1 MIINSN
7 PYEHGPT
14 DHNAHTLKPNEI
26 TPRPDKEDPLSGIN
40 TKSERVYGNPQ
51 PLPKEEAITDL
62 YMQDGDDYYID
73 DTAFSD
79 AQMGTG
85 DNETAASVVGGGGSN
100 GSSET
105 NSNINTGV
113 FGGSSKAAHPGASL
127 W

>member
-1 MIINSN
+1 MIAQNAYN
-7 PYEHGPT
+7 PNGPT
-14 DHNAHTLKPNEI
+14 DHNAHSTNYSNPTYGKTE
-26 TPRPDKEDPLSGIN
+26 TPAAATTAKD
-40 TKSERVYGNPQ
+40 
-51 PLPKEEAITDL
+51 EAITDL

-85 DNETAASVVGGGGSN
+85 DNETAASVIGSGGSN

>member
-14 DHNAHTLKPNEI
+14 DHNAHSTNYANPTYGKTE
-26 TPRPDKEDPLSGIN
+26 TPAAS
-40 TKSERVYGNPQ
+40 TA
-51 PLPKEEAITDL
+51 KEEAITDL
-62 YMQDGDDYYID
+62 YMSDGDDYYID

-85 DNETAASVVGGGGSN
+85 DNETAASVVGGGSS

-113 FGGSSKAAHPGASL
+113 FGGPARAAKPGASL

>member
-1 MIINSN
+1 MIVQN
-7 PYEHGPT
+7 PYNPNGPT
-14 DHNAHTLKPNEI
+14 DHNAHSTNYANPTYGKTE
-26 TPRPDKEDPLSGIN
+26 TPAAA
-40 TKSERVYGNPQ
+40 TA
-51 PLPKEEAITDL
+51 KEEAITDL

-85 DNETAASVVGGGGSN
+85 DNETAASVVGGGSS

-113 FGGSSKAAHPGASL
+113 FGGPARAAKPGASL

>member
-7 PYEHGPT
+7 PYGRGPT
-14 DHNAHTLKPNEI
+14 DHNANSITSKSSETIPYGTPKITTTNE
-26 TPRPDKEDPLSGIN
+26 TPE
-40 TKSERVYGNPQ
+40 
-51 PLPKEEAITDL
+51 KEEAITDL
-62 YMQDGDDYYID
+62 YMSDGDDYYID

-85 DNETAASVVGGGGSN
+85 DNETAASVVGSGGSN

>member
-1 MIINSN
+1 MIAKN
-7 PYEHGPT
+7 PYNPNGPT
-14 DHNAHTLKPNEI
+14 DHNANTTNPSNPVFGKTE
-26 TPRPDKEDPLSGIN
+26 TP
-40 TKSERVYGNPQ
+40 TTA
-51 PLPKEEAITDL
+51 KEEAITDL

-85 DNETAASVVGGGGSN
+85 DNETAASVVGS
-100 GSSET
+100 GSSSDSSEA

>member
-1 MIINSN
+1 MIVQN
-7 PYEHGPT
+7 PYNPNGPT
-14 DHNAHTLKPNEI
+14 DHNAHSTNYSNP
-26 TPRPDKEDPLSGIN
+26 
-40 TKSERVYGNPQ
+40 VYGKTETPAAATTA
-51 PLPKEEAITDL
+51 KEEAITDL
-62 YMQDGDDYYID
+62 YMSDGDDYYID

-85 DNETAASVVGGGGSN
+85 DNETAASVVGGGSN

-113 FGGSSKAAHPGASL
+113 FGGPARAAKPGASL

>member
-1 MIINSN
+1 MIVNSN
-7 PYEHGPT
+7 PYGRGPT
-14 DHNAHTLKPNEI
+14 DHNSHSTNYANP
-26 TPRPDKEDPLSGIN
+26 
-40 TKSERVYGNPQ
+40 VYGKTETPAAATTET
-51 PLPKEEAITDL
+51 PAAATTETTAKEEAITDL
-62 YMQDGDDYYID
+62 YMSDGDDYYID

-85 DNETAASVVGGGGSN
+85 DNETAASVVGSGGSN

-113 FGGSSKAAHPGASL
+113 FGGSARAAKPGASL

>member
-1 MIINSN
+1 MIAQNAYN
-7 PYEHGPT
+7 PNGPT
-14 DHNAHTLKPNEI
+14 DHNAHSTNYSNPTYGKTE
-26 TPRPDKEDPLSGIN
+26 TPAAA
-40 TKSERVYGNPQ
+40 TTA
-51 PLPKEEAITDL
+51 KEEAITDL

-85 DNETAASVVGGGGSN
+85 ENETAASVVGGGSGSD
-100 GSSET
+100 SSK

-113 FGGSSKAAHPGASL
+113 FGGSSKAAHPGYSL

>member
-7 PYEHGPT
+7 PYGHGPT

-26 TPRPDKEDPLSGIN
+26 TPRPDKEDPLSGVD

-51 PLPKEEAITDL
+51 PLPSEEAITDL
-62 YMQDGDDYYID
+62 YMSDGDDYYID

-85 DNETAASVVGGGGSN
+85 DNETAASVVGSN

-113 FGGSSKAAHPGASL
+113 FGGLSKAAHPGASL

>member
-1 MIINSN
+1 MIVQN
-7 PYEHGPT
+7 PYNPNGPT
-14 DHNAHTLKPNEI
+14 DHNSHSTNYANP
-26 TPRPDKEDPLSGIN
+26 
-40 TKSERVYGNPQ
+40 VYGNTETPAAATTETTA
-51 PLPKEEAITDL
+51 KEEAITDL
-62 YMQDGDDYYID
+62 YMSDGDDYYID

-85 DNETAASVVGGGGSN
+85 DNETAASVVGSGGSN

-113 FGGSSKAAHPGASL
+113 FGGSARAAKPGASL

>member
-7 PYEHGPT
+7 PYDHGPT
-14 DHNAHTLKPNEI
+14 DHNAHSTNYANP
-26 TPRPDKEDPLSGIN
+26 
-40 TKSERVYGNPQ
+40 VYGKTETPAAATTATTA
-51 PLPKEEAITDL
+51 KEEAITDL
-62 YMQDGDDYYID
+62 YMSDGDDYYID

-85 DNETAASVVGGGGSN
+85 DNETAASVVGSGGSN

-113 FGGSSKAAHPGASL
+113 FGGSARAAKPGASL

>member
-14 DHNAHTLKPNEI
+14 DHNAHSTNYANPTYGKTE
-26 TPRPDKEDPLSGIN
+26 TPAAAT
-40 TKSERVYGNPQ
+40 TKTTA
-51 PLPKEEAITDL
+51 KEEAITDL
-62 YMQDGDDYYID
+62 YMSDGDDYYID

-85 DNETAASVVGGGGSN
+85 DNGTAASVVGGGGSN

-113 FGGSSKAAHPGASL
+113 FGGSARAAKPGASL

>member
-14 DHNAHTLKPNEI
+14 DHNAHSTNPSNPVFGKTE
-26 TPRPDKEDPLSGIN
+26 TPAAATSA
-40 TKSERVYGNPQ
+40 
-51 PLPKEEAITDL
+51 KEEAITDL
-62 YMQDGDDYYID
+62 YMSDGDDYYID

-85 DNETAASVVGGGGSN
+85 DNETAASVVGSGGSN

-105 NSNINTGV
+105 NSNVNTGV
-113 FGGSSKAAHPGASL
+113 FGGPARAAKPGASL

>member
-1 MIINSN
+1 MIVNSN
-7 PYEHGPT
+7 PYSHGPT
-14 DHNAHTLKPNEI
+14 DHNAHSTNYANP
-26 TPRPDKEDPLSGIN
+26 
-40 TKSERVYGNPQ
+40 VYGKTETPAAATTEA
-51 PLPKEEAITDL
+51 PPAATTAKEEAITDL
-62 YMQDGDDYYID
+62 YMSDGDDYYID

-85 DNETAASVVGGGGSN
+85 DNETAASVVGSGGSN

-113 FGGSSKAAHPGASL
+113 FGGSARAAKPGASL

>member
-1 MIINSN
+1 MIVQN
-7 PYEHGPT
+7 PYNPNGPT
-14 DHNAHTLKPNEI
+14 DHNAHSTNYSNPTYGKTE
-26 TPRPDKEDPLSGIN
+26 TPAAA
-40 TKSERVYGNPQ
+40 TTA
-51 PLPKEEAITDL
+51 KEEAITDL
-62 YMQDGDDYYID
+62 YMSDGDDYYID

-85 DNETAASVVGGGGSN
+85 DNETAASVIGGGSN

-113 FGGSSKAAHPGASL
+113 FGGSSKAAHPGYSL